1 MRKEALQKLEA
12 MRKQAEINSA
22 ENTDVQA
29 LEVAALYPEW
39 TSLAE
44 GETLSVGTRLRYK
57 DTLYKVLQAHNKQAG
72 WVPDV
77 TPSLF
82 AKILIPDPAVI
93 PEWEQSDSTN
103 GYSTGDRVIHGGKT
117 WESLADNNVWE
128 PGAVGAEELWKEI

>member
-12 MRKQAEINSA
+12 MRKQAEINCT

-29 LEVAALYPEW
+29 LEVAALYPDW
-39 TSLAE
+39 TGLAE
-44 GETLSVGTRLRYK
+44 GEALSVGTRLRYK
-57 DTLYKVLQAHNKQAG
+57 DTLYKVLQAG
-72 WVPDV
+72 WAPDV

-82 AKILIPDPAVI
+82 AKILIPDPSVI
-93 PEWEQSDSTN
+93 PEWEQPGSTN
-103 GYSTGDRVIHGGKT
+103 GYSVGDKVMHGGKT

>member
-57 DTLYKVLQAHNKQAG
+57 DTLY
-72 WVPDV
+72 
-77 TPSLF
+77 
-82 AKILIPDPAVI
+82 
-93 PEWEQSDSTN
+93 
-103 GYSTGDRVIHGGKT
+103 
-117 WESLADNNVWE
+117 
-128 PGAVGAEELWKEI
+128 